1 MKKEK
6 VRKSELTR
14 KKQRLL
20 WEGNTISLTI
30 RKYDEDSDKEI
41 QVGFIKDGVFYDS
54 DILSDNPVAY
64 SFTADSAGEY
74 FIYILNW
81 NVDSTSYHRG
91 TISLI
96 HSIEGK

>member
-1 MKKEK
+1 MLH
-6 VRKSELTR
+6 SEQWGRMGT
-14 KKQRLL
+14 
-20 WEGNTISLTI
+20 EGGKYDFSYL

>member
-20 WEGNTISLTI
+20 WEENTISLTI

-54 DILSDNPVAY
+54 DILSDNPVVY

-91 TISLI
+91 SISLI
-96 HSIEGK
+96 HTTEGG